1 MEKPFKEFSIV
12 ECFLFKGNV
21 LCVPKCSLR
30 ISIVNEAYRGTLGGH
45 FGRDKTL
52 ALVRS
57 NFFWPRMEKDIV
69 RFVKQCN
76 VCHWQRLGVKIL
88 VSILQYQ
95 KHLGRTLV
103 FTL

>member
-21 LCVPKCSLR
+21 LCVPKCLLR
-30 ISIVNEAYRGTLGGH
+30 ISIVDEAHGGTLDGH

-57 NFFWPRMEKDIV
+57 NFFWPRMEKDIA

-76 VCHWQRLGVKIL
+76 VCHLAK
-88 VSILQYQ
+88 
-95 KHLGRTLV
+95 T
-103 FTL
+103 